1 MNIFITGISRGLG
14 KELAVH
20 YTELGHKVFG
30 FSRSLPEHP
39 EDAAKK
45 LYDTG
50 NFEYYAGS
58 VNIDADI
65 DAAIGKAV
73 KFMGSIDVLI
83 NNAAY
88 KNFKMPDEITA
99 EEYKESVQTNLT
111 APVLICSRVIPLMLK
126 NGGGK
131 IINLSSNAGMVS
143 YAGGT
148 AYCPPKAGLI
158 NYSQSLAKFLKDKN
172 ISVNVIS
179 PPTFS
184 TDDYRRTSPGIDHK
198 KLLQSEK
205 VIKIIDYII
214 FGRKFITGKNF
225 PVFRLKTWLK
235 YYYFRQFELLEYL
248 FQFRL
253 K

>member
-1 MNIFITGISRGLG
+1 MNIFITGVSRGLG

-39 EDAAKK
+39 DGIAEILFAS
-45 LYDTG
+45 G
-50 NFEYYAGS
+50 NFGHYAGS
-58 VNIDADI
+58 VNNDADI
-65 DAAIGKAV
+65 YAAVGEAV
-73 KFMGSIDVLI
+73 KFMGSIDALI

-111 APVLICSRVIPLMLK
+111 APILICNKIIPLLIK

-158 NYSQSLAKFLKDKN
+158 NYSRCLAKFLKDKN
-172 ISVNVIS
+172 ISVNAIS

-184 TDDYRRTSPGIDHK
+184 TGDYRRTNPEINHGR
-198 KLLQSEK
+198 LLQSEK
-205 VIKIIDYII
+205 IIRLTDYLL
-214 FGRKFITGKNF
+214 FGKKFITGKNF
-225 PVFRLKTWLK
+225 PVFRFKTWLK
-235 YYYFRQFELLEYL
+235 YYYYKQFELFEYL
-248 FQFRL
+248 FQSRL

>member
-20 YTELGHKVFG
+20 YSELGHKVFG

-39 EDAAKK
+39 KGIAKK
-45 LYDTG
+45 LYDSG
-50 NFEYYAGS
+50 NFGYYAGS
-58 VNIDADI
+58 VNSDADI
-65 DAAIGKAV
+65 DAAVEEAI
-73 KFMGSIDVLI
+73 KFMGNIDALI

-88 KNFKMPDEITA
+88 KNFKMPDEITV
-99 EEYKESVQTNLT
+99 EEYKESILTNLT
-111 APVLICSRVIPLMLK
+111 APILISRKIIPHFLK
-126 NGGGK
+126 NGKGR
-131 IINLSSNAGMVS
+131 IINISSNAGMVS
-143 YAGGT
+143 YEGGT

-158 NYSQSLAKFLKDKN
+158 NYSQSIAKFLKNNN

-184 TDDYRRTSPGIDHK
+184 TDDYRRTSPDINHS

-205 VIKIIDYII
+205 IIKIIDYLI
-214 FGRKFITGKNF
+214 FSRKFITGKNF
-225 PVFRLKTWLK
+225 PLFRLKTWLK
-235 YYYFRQFELLEYL
+235 YYYYRQFELLEYL